1 MKKASS
7 LILFTKDRQSII
19 LQKRDRS
26 EYIYFSGYWGL
37 IGGAAEENETAEE
50 CMIREC
56 LEETGWRPKCL
67 RKVLEVDEHCNETV
81 FVSYVSSM
89 DLLNC
94 YEGQSLQE
102 FRLDELAELSISK
115 YHRAIIEKCVDMV
128 LSSEPSRPF
137 RVLFYTKIL
146 PPAFGGYVSAGLNL
160 YNSLNRVADVQL
172 VTDDSLCGLNE
183 NARFD
188 LLVFN
193 ATYEKSNVFSFLSS
207 KCAASWIYEHN
218 TVSES
223 YRAEMNIRF
232 NNASRILVPSKFLK
246 DEIDNKMKTRHIE
259 VDVLP
264 IPVNSDIFSFFPNK
278 MGHCIKFISCCAI
291 KEIRNLEFSL
301 SVLKQILEHGV
312 VCQWDIYGEVPFNGD
327 YSYYNRLTNLIQT
340 HEMGDIVRINK
351 PLVNQGDIANAL
363 HKSDFY
369 IDFSRKETYG
379 QAKVEAIFA
388 GTRMIIPD
396 IDNNK
401 HLLGDNYD
409 YYDGCIDEVTDK
421 VLSTIDFC
429 KKNTVE
435 DNRERKLLR
444 ERLLNC
450 SLDEVTKKIQQL
462 IYETV

>member
-19 LQKRDRS
+19 LQRRDRS
-26 EYIYFSGYWGL
+26 EFIYFSGYWGL

-50 CMIREC
+50 CMNREC
-56 LEETGWRPKCL
+56 LEETGWCPKYL
-67 RKVLEVDEHCNETV
+67 RKVLDVHEHCNETV
-81 FVSYVSSM
+81 FVSYVSSV

-115 YHRAIIEKCVDMV
+115 YHRTIIEKCIDMI
-128 LSSEPSRPF
+128 LSPEPSRAL
-137 RVLFYTKIL
+137 RALFYTKIL

-160 YNSLNRVADVQL
+160 YNSLSMVADVQL
-172 VTDDSLCGLNE
+172 VTDDSLCDLNE

-193 ATYEKSNVFSFLSS
+193 ATYEKSNVFSCLSS
-207 KCAASWIYEHN
+207 KCATSWIYEHN
-218 TVSES
+218 TVTES
-223 YRAEMNIRF
+223 FRAEMSMRF
-232 NNASRILVPSKFLK
+232 NNASRILVPSTFLK
-246 DEIDNKMKTRHIE
+246 DAIDKEMKTNHIA
-259 VDVLP
+259 VDILP
-264 IPVNSDIFSFFPNK
+264 IPINSDTFSFSPNK

-301 SVLKQILEHGV
+301 SVLKQILEHEII
-312 VCQWDIYGEVPFNGD
+312 CQWDIYGEVPFNGD
-327 YSYYNRLTNLIQT
+327 YSYYNRLINLIQT
-340 HEMGDIVRINK
+340 YEMGDIVRINK
-351 PLVNQGDIANAL
+351 PLINQRDIANAL

-388 GTRMIIPD
+388 GTRMIIPS

-401 HLLGDNYD
+401 YLLGNGYD
-409 YYDGCIDEVTDK
+409 YYDGCIDEVTDQ

-429 KKNTVE
+429 KKNIVE

-450 SLDEVTKKIQQL
+450 SLAEVTKKIQQL